1 MIHHLE
7 GVLSEKAP
15 GRLVIEAG
23 GVGLEVLVTEATW
36 TRIGVP
42 GDVVRVL
49 THLSVREDGWTLYG
63 FLREEERGLYR
74 LLLGVQGVG
83 PRMALAILSGLPVA
97 KLKTAV
103 AESDVKLLSTISGV
117 GRKIAQRLIVDLR
130 EKVGELPP
138 SDVFPIPLEGAAPV
152 SEGDDAV
159 DALVSLGYS
168 RTVAREA
175 VHAVRKPDEEEIPVE
190 NVVREALRRL

>member
-1 MIHHLE
+1 
-7 GVLSEKAP
+7 
-15 GRLVIEAG
+15 VIETG

-36 TRIGVP
+36 NRIGVP

-63 FLREEERGLYR
+63 FLREEERALYR

-97 KLKTAV
+97 KLKAAV
-103 AESDVKLLSTISGV
+103 GAGDVKALSTISGV

-138 SDVFPIPLEGAAPV
+138 SDAFPLPPEGTAP

-159 DALVSLGYS
+159 DALMALGYS
-168 RTVAREA
+168 RIVAREA
-175 VHAVRKPDEEEIPVE
+175 VHAVRQSEEEDTPVE
-190 NVVREALRRL
+190 NVVRDALRRL